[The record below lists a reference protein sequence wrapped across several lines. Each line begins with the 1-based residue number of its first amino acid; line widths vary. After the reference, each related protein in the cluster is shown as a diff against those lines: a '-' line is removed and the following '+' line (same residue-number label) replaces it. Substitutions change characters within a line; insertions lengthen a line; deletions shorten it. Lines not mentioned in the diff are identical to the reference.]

1 MRIVLLFLLLL
12 EFGVA
17 KKVALVIGNSNYGQ
31 GYLANPINDAKLIRD
46 TLKNELGFDV
56 TYETDL
62 TKHQMREA
70 IRAFSLSIQK
80 KDIALFYY
88 SGHGMQYRNLNYLI
102 PLKAN
107 AVTEGQIPSEGVD
120 VSYILGGME
129 KAKLAILLLDACRNN
144 PFRSFSRSRDKGLA
158 QIRSEQ
164 RNYIVSYATEAGAV
178 AKDGDGTNSPYAL
191 VLSELLTKP
200 INVTNL
206 FQEVRNKVAKRTNYL
221 QYPYYDPHFIGNFRL
236 SEGGGSCTKVVSI
249 PATYKKVT
257 EKVLATNATERKILI
272 PAQYKNVYERVR
284 IQDSYRR
291 YKWTENNVEK
301 TLEPEFVKVTIK
313 ILASE
318 ASVRLKI
325 DENNDVKEMPI
336 PATYKTVTIYKIK
349 EDVNLSE
356 IPKYVNYKAIT
367 VPAIYKKV
375 SKKVVAIPAK
385 SRIIRTP
392 ATYKTVTKRVLSTP
406 STQKNISVPCNE
418 VN

>member
-17 KKVALVIGNSNYGQ
+17 KKVALVIGNSNYAQ

-46 TLKNELGFDV
+46 TLKNDLGFDV

-70 IRAFSLSIQK
+70 IRVFSLSIQK
-80 KDIALFYY
+80 DDIALFYY

-158 QIRSEQ
+158 QIRSKQ

-236 SEGGGSCTKVVSI
+236 SESRDNITKVDGIMYQNQPFSSQDKRNYDAQKNGGRVWDWQGAKDYCQELTLGNYTDWRLPNKEELEAI
-249 PATYKKVT
+249 GNIEFYHAYGDYKTDAEWKAQH
-257 EKVLATNATERKILI
+257 LAKAQKHFDDNKHQRNSSSKGHKYFVKKAFVENMPPLTGKYKSAVFWSSTERDSSY
-272 PAQYKNVYERVR
+272 AWNVSFNGGADSWDDKAGNGYALCVR
-284 IQDSYRR
+284 
-291 YKWTENNVEK
+291 
-301 TLEPEFVKVTIK
+301 
-313 ILASE
+313 
-318 ASVRLKI
+318 
-325 DENNDVKEMPI
+325 
-336 PATYKTVTIYKIK
+336 
-349 EDVNLSE
+349 
-356 IPKYVNYKAIT
+356 
-367 VPAIYKKV
+367 
-375 SKKVVAIPAK
+375 
-385 SRIIRTP
+385 
-392 ATYKTVTKRVLSTP
+392 
-406 STQKNISVPCNE
+406 
-418 VN
+418 